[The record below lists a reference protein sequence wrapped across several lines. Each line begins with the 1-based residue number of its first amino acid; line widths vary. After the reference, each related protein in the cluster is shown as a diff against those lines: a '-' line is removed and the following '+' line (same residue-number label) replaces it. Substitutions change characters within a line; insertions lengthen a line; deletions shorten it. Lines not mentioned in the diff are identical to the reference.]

1 MAKYPTTAT
10 KHDNKNNFAAA
21 IIPVMVSTQ
30 ILYLAL
36 LAYKWPPR
44 RRPGIVRHALIF
56 PLRGGEMNAWR
67 TNPKGWSA
75 GRGGLPTSRAQIFS
89 RTRSASGRFFMVS
102 AAKASER
109 ATEPEMRS
117 EGLRECLPRR
127 AMISPLSLLRA
138 MQGVDLSS
146 RPLFSSQDFKLSRF
160 QDIERC
166 VVQDVEMLN
175 RGVHADGTIRRF
187 ALEFKA
193 S

>member
-1 MAKYPTTAT
+1 
-10 KHDNKNNFAAA
+10 
-21 IIPVMVSTQ
+21 MVSRQ

-44 RRPGIVRHALIF
+44 RRPGIVRHAFIF

-89 RTRSASGRFFMVS
+89 RARSASGRFFMFSV
-102 AAKASER
+102 AKASER

-127 AMISPLSLLRA
+127 AMISLLSLLRA
-138 MQGVDLSS
+138 MQGPCKGHARAYWGPCKASTCLVVHFFQVKISS
-146 RPLFSSQDFKLSRF
+146 CWDFKIS
-160 QDIERC
+160 RC

-187 ALEFKA
+187 VLEFKA

>member
-1 MAKYPTTAT
+1 
-10 KHDNKNNFAAA
+10 
-21 IIPVMVSTQ
+21 MVSRQ

-44 RRPGIVRHALIF
+44 RRPGIVRHAFIF

-89 RTRSASGRFFMVS
+89 RTRSASGRFFMFS

-127 AMISPLSLLRA
+127 AMISLLSLLRAMQGPYKGLFRA

-160 QDIERC
+160 QDIEMCSTGRR
-166 VVQDVEMLN
+166 DVE
-175 RGVHADGTIRRF
+175 
-187 ALEFKA
+187 
-193 S
+193 